1 MVCEMNHQNS
11 TWNMPLIFLSI
22 QTLLLFYKKSLLLL
36 HSLELFGHFSYVQ
49 LSIVISHTQMFFF
62 TIFCVTDDVFPTYIY
77 LSSIIYL
84 WNILYIW
91 HQMWLCSQALLDQS
105 EFSRMYL
112 SMYQD
117 MYLYPTDTVCL
128 DDYLGLWNE
137 LHSYMWPSM
146 S

>member
-1 MVCEMNHQNS
+1 MVFEMNHQNS
-11 TWNMPLIFLSI
+11 TWNMPDVFHRYRHYYYSTKRAFFFFIHWNCLAIFPMSNCP
-22 QTLLLFYKKSLLLL
+22 LLY
-36 HSLELFGHFSYVQ
+36 
-49 LSIVISHTQMFFF
+49 HTQMFFF

-112 SMYQD
+112 HKYQD
-117 MYLYPTDTVCL
+117 MYLYPTHTVCL

-137 LHSYMWPSM
+137 LGT
-146 S
+146 

>member
-77 LSSIIYL
+77 LSSIIHL

-105 EFSRMYL
+105 EFSKMYL

-117 MYLYPTDTVCL
+117 MYLCPTDLFVWMITWV
-128 DDYLGLWNE
+128 YEMN
-137 LHSYMWPSM
+137 
-146 S
+146 

>member
-117 MYLYPTDTVCL
+117 MYLYPTHTVCL

-137 LHSYMWPSM
+137 LYSYKWPSM
-146 S
+146 

>member
-1 MVCEMNHQNS
+1 MNVDL
-11 TWNMPLIFLSI
+11 WFLKWTI
-22 QTLLLFYKKSLLLL
+22 K
-36 HSLELFGHFSYVQ
+36 
-49 LSIVISHTQMFFF
+49 TQHEICLMFFIDTDITIILQKEPSSSSF
-62 TIFCVTDDVFPTYIY
+62 TGIVWPFFLCPIVHCYITHTDVFLYYFLCDWWRLSYLHTIY

-112 SMYQD
+112 HKYQD
-117 MYLYPTDTVCL
+117 MYLYPTHTVCL

-137 LHSYMWPSM
+137 LGT
-146 S
+146 